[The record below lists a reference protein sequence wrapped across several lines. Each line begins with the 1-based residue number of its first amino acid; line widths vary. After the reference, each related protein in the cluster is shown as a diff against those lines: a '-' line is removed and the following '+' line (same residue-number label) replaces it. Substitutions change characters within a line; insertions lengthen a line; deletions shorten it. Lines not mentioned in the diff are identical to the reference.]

1 MERPESEIITK
12 VCTKCGIEKPASDF
26 YKSDIKKFGLQ
37 DWCKE
42 CKREYEKN
50 RRLKINC
57 TGGGAGTPKRPPR
70 EIIADLRRLK
80 AELEAWGY
88 KFEPFKI
95 TYLQEIKI

>member
-1 MERPESEIITK
+1 MELQNSENITK
-12 VCTKCGIEKPASDF
+12 VCTKCGIEKPASEF
-26 YKSDIKKFGLQ
+26 YKSSIKKYGLQ

-42 CKREYEKN
+42 CKQKYTQI

-70 EIIADLRRLK
+70 EIIADMRRLK
-80 AELEAWGY
+80 AELEALGY

>member
-1 MERPESEIITK
+1 MELQNSENITK
-12 VCTKCGIEKPASDF
+12 VCTKCGIEKPASEF
-26 YKSDIKKFGLQ
+26 YKSNIKKYGLQ

-42 CKREYEKN
+42 CKQKYAQI

-70 EIIADLRRLK
+70 EIIADIRRLK
-80 AELEAWGY
+80 AELEALGY

>member
-1 MERPESEIITK
+1 MERPNNEIKTK
-12 VCTKCGIEKPASDF
+12 VCLKCGIEKPASDF
-26 YKSDIKKFGLQ
+26 CKANIKKDGLQ
-37 DWCKE
+37 SWCKE
-42 CKREYEKN
+42 CKVEYEKN

-70 EIIADLRRLK
+70 EIIADMRRLK
-80 AELEAWGY
+80 AELESYGY